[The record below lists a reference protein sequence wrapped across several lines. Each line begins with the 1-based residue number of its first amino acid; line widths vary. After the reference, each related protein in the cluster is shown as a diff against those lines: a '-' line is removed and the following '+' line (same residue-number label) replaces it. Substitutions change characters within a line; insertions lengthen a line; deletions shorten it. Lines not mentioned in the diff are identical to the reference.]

1 VGQKDIIFGCFAF
14 DSVLFGCE
22 QLQQHEEI
30 NNTHLHSFILFG
42 VFIYMLFSFHTLD
55 K

>member
-22 QLQQHEEI
+22 QLQAARR
-30 NNTHLHSFILFG
+30 N
-42 VFIYMLFSFHTLD
+42 